1 MLAVFLLVTQAGH
14 AQQMSAVLETV
25 PHCGT
30 EGRLTVDLYG
40 GLQTRLD
47 WAGSDLE
54 CQGMPRPNN
63 KGARLRFAGT
73 STVAGEA
80 RRIAIIISLPELK
93 RGQTVQETPV
103 NITIMEENSG
113 RFFSSSEASFC
124 LSDIDEQV
132 RDVEGERGEYRISG
146 VLYCVA
152 ALIELNG
159 SGGVSLGDLR
169 FSGRVDWRLPE

>member
-1 MLAVFLLVTQAGH
+1 
-14 AQQMSAVLETV
+14 MSAALETV
-25 PHCGT
+25 PRCGT

-40 GLQTRLD
+40 GLHARLD
-47 WAGSDLE
+47 WTGSDLE
-54 CQGMPRPNN
+54 CMGMPRPDN

-73 STVAGEA
+73 TNVAGEA

-93 RGQTVQETPV
+93 RGQAVQETPA
-103 NITIMEENSG
+103 NITIMEENGG
-113 RFFSSSEASFC
+113 RFFSSSGASFC

-132 RDVEGERGEYRISG
+132 PDAEGKPGEYRISG

-152 ALIELNG
+152 ALVELNG